1 MNVILLSAVLL
12 SAATPA
18 APPAKHANDPLA
30 IMILDRMADM
40 IGSLHSCS
48 FRLEVDQDAFD
59 DDAGTMLKHH
69 NAHDV
74 WMVGPDKMLVNSNG
88 DKGHRGF
95 WYDGKIANYYDYQEH
110 NYGRV
115 AAPANI
121 VTMIDSLHEAYAI
134 DFPAADFF
142 YPTFVTDLI
151 AQSDR
156 IVLRGTVEVDGR
168 DCFHVLARGRDQD
181 VQIWIAND
189 ATALPVKYVIRSREK
204 DQTSEYSGL
213 FRNWTLNPDLP
224 TAMFSFMPPPGA
236 REVRMLA
243 RNTRSGGRP

>member
-1 MNVILLSAVLL
+1 MNAILLSAALL
-12 SAATPA
+12 AASPSAQ
-18 APPAKHANDPLA
+18 PAKSANDPSA
-30 IMILDRMADM
+30 VMILDRMADM

-48 FRLEVDQDAFD
+48 FRLEIDQDTY
-59 DDAGTMLKHH
+59 DDALGTMVKQH
-69 NAHDV
+69 NMHDV

-95 WYDGKIANYYDYQEH
+95 WYDGKTANYYDYQER

-115 AAPANI
+115 TAPGNLVA
-121 VTMIDSLHEAYAI
+121 MIDTLHDAYGT

-151 AQSDR
+151 AQSDK
-156 IVLRGTVEVDGR
+156 IVFRGTVEIDGR
-168 DCFHVLARGRDQD
+168 DCFHVVAKGPDQD
-181 VQIWIAND
+181 IQVWIAND

-204 DQTSEYSGL
+204 NQTSEFSGT
-213 FRNWTLNPDLP
+213 FQNWALNPDLP
-224 TAMFSFMPPPGA
+224 SAMFSFMPPPGA

-243 RNTRSGGRP
+243 RNPKSGGRP